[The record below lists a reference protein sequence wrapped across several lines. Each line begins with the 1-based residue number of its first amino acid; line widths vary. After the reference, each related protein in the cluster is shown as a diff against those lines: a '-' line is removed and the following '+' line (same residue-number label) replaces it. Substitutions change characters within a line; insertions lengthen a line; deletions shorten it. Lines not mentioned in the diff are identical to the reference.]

1 VACLGIKQD
10 YDVARVALQLYTI
23 RRECERDL
31 EAALRRVGAQG
42 YDGVELFD
50 LHGHDP
56 RDVRRWLDEAQLVAA
71 GRHARLEAL
80 EGELPALVGEL
91 AVLGTDRVAISWID
105 PESLSDPRAVRERIA
120 AAARPARDG
129 GLRPGFH
136 NHWSEL
142 YPLDGGGTFLDLL
155 RELPADL
162 LWLELDLG
170 WVWQAGADPLDELRR
185 TNGRCPLVHAKDYRS
200 RDGRDDVPVGDG
212 VVGYE
217 QLLPAAVEAGAEWLV
232 VEEDEVGDDPFGAVE
247 RSLQAVRRI
256 LAGL

>member
-1 VACLGIKQD
+1 
-10 YDVARVALQLYTI
+10 VARVALQLYTI

-31 EAALRRVGAQG
+31 EAALQRLGEQG

-56 RDVRRWLDEAQLVAA
+56 RDVRRWLDGAQLVAA

-80 EGELPALVGEL
+80 EGELAPLADEL

-105 PESLSDPRAVRERIA
+105 PESLSDPRAARERIA
-120 AAARPARDG
+120 AAARAARDA

-136 NHWSEL
+136 NHESEL
-142 YPLDGGGTFLDLL
+142 SPLDGGGTFLDLL

-170 WVWQAGADPLDELRR
+170 WVWQAGADPFDELRR

-256 LAGL
+256 LAAS